1 MTLSE
6 LNKMCNGTLMDLLQI
21 EFLLD
26 SSGNLMASMPITDY
40 HKQPMGYLHGGAT
53 IALAESLG
61 SAASLYKLK
70 GKAGVMAVQLQ
81 TSHIQAA
88 RQGMVIATASLIV
101 EQAKLHIWDIEVR
114 DDQGQLLS
122 ITRLSNRIINRSDE

>member
-1 MTLSE
+1 MTLDK
-6 LNKMCNGTLMDLLQI
+6 LTKMCQGTLMDLLQI

-70 GKAGVMAVQLQ
+70 GKAGVMATQLQ
-81 TSHIQAA
+81 TSHLLPAS
-88 RQGMVIATASLIV
+88 QGMVIATASLIV
-101 EQAKLHIWDIEVR
+101 EQSKLHIWDIEVR

-122 ITRLSNRIINRSDE
+122 ITRLSNRIIQNSNE